1 MENNN
6 HFKFSGQTSNERILY
21 FSRRHWVYFT
31 YLMIRNNLL
40 GAVAG
45 LAIASLWYFFLKGT
59 NALDVNTLATVQSL
73 LGILILMI
81 VFCTSLLTWTIWY
94 LTVTV
99 LTQSRLVKIVQKG
112 LFYHYVHD
120 IKLNRLQDLTYT
132 YAHPIQYIFNYGRIL
147 AHVASGETGKFEI
160 NYLPNPRDLHH
171 YIHKVTSLVENSPN
185 PEQVEIPPYEERG
198 FWAKKGTQQEKVGMK
213 YDENKLD

>member
-1 MENNN
+1 MQ
-6 HFKFSGQTSNERILY
+6 HPDKAKFAGQTSNEKILY

-31 YLMIRNNLL
+31 YLMLRNNLL
-40 GAVAG
+40 GAIAG
-45 LAIASLWYFFLKGT
+45 GAIAALWYFFLQGT
-59 NALDVNTLATVQSL
+59 GELTAETMGLVQSML
-73 LGILILMI
+73 AVLILML
-81 VFCTSLLTWTIWY
+81 VFCTSLLTWSIWY

-99 LTQSRLVKIVQKG
+99 LTQNRLVKIVQKG

-160 NYLPNPRDLHH
+160 NYIPNPRDLHH

-185 PEQVEIPPYEERG
+185 PDQVEIPSYEDRS
-198 FWAKKGTQQEKVGMK
+198 FWAKKGAQQEKVGMK